1 EFLSY
6 GHRHFEVDLVS
17 VVPKAEREQA
27 IARYVD
33 NSGRLTCRHIEADYM
48 VEGELRRIGP
58 AGYDTVILLSSDR
71 LASGE
76 EADARAM
83 VGYLQLEDI
92 L

>member
-1 EFLSY
+1 MRGQAVRVERPVDQMNHRVLVLGWNRRVPSLIAEFLSY

-48 VEGELRRIGP
+48 VEGSS
-58 AGYDTVILLSSDR
+58 AG
-71 LASGE
+71 
-76 EADARAM
+76 
-83 VGYLQLEDI
+83 
-92 L
+92 